1 MRCLFFGCL
10 IISMM
15 VLSAAG
21 CSGSSSPTTPASNPD
36 QHTALI
42 DAALDGVET
51 QNTELVSIKL
61 DNHELL
67 PWGFR
72 DVILFSEGTFP
83 LDIVLEEPDREIV
96 LEVENAILL
105 VDGEESE
112 EYRGPANAEFEV
124 TEFSE
129 RIAIHLEITGER
141 LQTRDII
148 VRTAPSP
155 HRPAPGMSGF
165 HSYTDPETGATFDI
179 AEWELLFGVQD
190 GTSLKA
196 VEALVAALD
205 CEILRE
211 IPKINIFRIRI
222 PANQAYERSIRL
234 FESSGIV
241 EFAEPNVLRYPS
253 IIPNDTYE
261 YLEYGNDLMQL
272 YDAWDITQ
280 GTDDIIIA
288 VVDSGTMRD
297 HPDLAA
303 NCLVGEDFIDP
314 IGDGEGGETPGD
326 GAGDDS
332 NVGHGTHCSGIVGAI
347 GNNSEGVS
355 GHSWNT
361 KILPCRVFPIDGD
374 SGAMESDI
382 ADAIVWAADQGAD
395 GISMSFGGYG
405 GSSTEQTAINYA
417 WGQDVVLVAAAGNGN
432 TTYPHYPSSFPYVI
446 SVAATNSNDQKASFS
461 NYGVNQVDVSAPGV
475 NIPSSVFYEH
485 GGDPYSVPENQRY
498 EQWSGTSMACPQ
510 VAGLVA
516 LVASYYPLYTN
527 AQIVD
532 QIVYTA
538 DNIDAINPGYIG
550 ELGTGRINDYKA
562 LTTPL
567 EPDFEILSFFSGDD
581 QPLFSQGNRDGFIN
595 PGEIIEFRPTMKNT
609 GLAGAY
615 QCYIYLV
622 EDAGNIQI
630 LNDSLFLNIM
640 YPGEIYTHPDPIIFR
655 ASPGITTDT
664 VAQITFRFEFTD
676 GDPIEV
682 PYSIEV
688 RADLGILDMVDVT
701 GNGLLE
707 DFIPKGV
714 SGVPALTFSIEGDQN
729 YATLDKLTVTQT
741 GTAGVESLGEVQLW
755 LDEDG
760 NGVFSDVFDTR
771 VAYRSY
777 DNPGWRGQ
785 FDDLNDPN
793 TGFNNGAGYEEF
805 DPVMFDISGE
815 AHFYE
820 IVVPTAP
827 GVPRSIFVN
836 LEILPTAITGDTVQ
850 VGILDSSDV
859 IVLAP
864 DQVNPINFPIQ
875 SDEVPIRGTWQDAQ
889 KLTNT
894 TGTAQQRHSWRA
906 QTATCPATGN
916 VYVVF
921 DTNRYGD
928 FDVMIRRSTDLASTF
943 DDAVM
948 IDGSSDNEF
957 FPDIQVDSSGVVH
970 VVYYSTK
977 INDFNREI
985 YFCKS
990 NDFGVSFETPVRLTN
1005 ATRDSRVPKLAI
1017 GPDDSVNVA
1026 WNDDRT
1032 ATDDYNIYFKRSDDG
1047 GDTWA
1052 THVMVNDSYVA
1063 STEVAI
1069 TVGGDGVIHI
1079 VWEELS
1085 GQWWNPYANVWYA
1098 RSVDDGLN
1106 FSTATKITTG
1116 IYNNNGY
1123 HADIAAD
1130 GLGNVYSVFHYVGGP
1145 DAEISCIIS
1154 NDSGVNWNAGFS
1166 LTNNNIPDS
1175 RPAIVVNS
1183 DSSLVDIIYR
1193 SLQANSWNIWHTYSE
1208 DGLSSWNDPVQVSS
1222 STWGEASEPVI
1233 VRDSGKNIYAFW
1245 EDLVSSVDH
1254 EVFYNRF
1261 LF

>member
-1 MRCLFFGCL
+1 M
-10 IISMM
+10 
-15 VLSAAG
+15 
-21 CSGSSSPTTPASNPD
+21 
-36 QHTALI
+36 
-42 DAALDGVET
+42 
-51 QNTELVSIKL
+51 
-61 DNHELL
+61 
-67 PWGFR
+67 
-72 DVILFSEGTFP
+72 
-83 LDIVLEEPDREIV
+83 EEPDREIV

-129 RIAIHLEITGER
+129 RIVIHLEITGER

-165 HSYTDPETGATFDI
+165 HSYTDPETGATYDI

-222 PANQAYERSIRL
+222 PANQAYERLIRL

-241 EFAEPNVLRYPS
+241 IFAEINSIKYPS

-261 YLEYGNDLMQL
+261 YLEYGNGLMQL
-272 YDAWDITQ
+272 YEAWDITQ
-280 GTDDIIIA
+280 GTDETIIA
-288 VVDSGTMRD
+288 VVDTGTMRD
-297 HPDLAA
+297 HPDLTA

-332 NVGHGTHCSGIVGAI
+332 NVGHGTHCSGIVGAV

-361 KILPCRVFPIDGD
+361 KILPCRIFPIDGD
-374 SGAMESDI
+374 SGAMDSDV
-382 ADAIVWAADQGAD
+382 ADALVWAADQGAD
-395 GISMSFGGYG
+395 GISMSFGGYY
-405 GSSTEQTAINYA
+405 GSGAEQAAINYA
-417 WGQDVVLVAAAGNGN
+417 WAMDVVLVAAAGNSN
-432 TTYPHYPSSFPYVI
+432 TTYPHYPSSFPHVI
-446 SVAATNSNDQKASFS
+446 AVAATNSNDKKASFS
-461 NYGVNQVDVSAPGV
+461 NYGVYQIDVSAPGV
-475 NIPSSVFYEH
+475 NVPSSIFYEH
-485 GGDPYSVPENQRY
+485 SGDPYSVPENQRY
-498 EQWSGTSMACPQ
+498 QSWSGTSMACPQ

-516 LVASYYPLYTN
+516 LVASYFQEYTN

-567 EPDFEILSFFSGDD
+567 EPDFEILSFFPDDD

-595 PGEIIEFRPTMKNT
+595 PGEIIEFRPTMQNT

-615 QCYIYLV
+615 QCYMYLV
-622 EDAGNIQI
+622 EDNGHIRI
-630 LNDSLFLNIM
+630 LNDNLFLNIM

-655 ASPGITTDT
+655 ANPEITEDT
-664 VAQITFRFEFTD
+664 EVMVTFRFEFTD
-676 GDPIEV
+676 NDPIEV
-682 PYSIEV
+682 PYAFTI
-688 RADLGILDMVDVT
+688 RTDLGTVDTVDFS
-701 GNGLLE
+701 GEGLLE
-707 DFIPKGV
+707 EFVPKGV
-714 SGVPALTFSIEGDQN
+714 TGVPGLSFTIEGDLN
-729 YATLDKLTVTQT
+729 YATLDQLTVTQT

-755 LDEDG
+755 LDEDA
-760 NGVFSDVFDTR
+760 NGVFSTHFDTR
-771 VAYRSY
+771 VGYRSY
-777 DNPGWRGQ
+777 DHPGWRGQ

-793 TGFNNGAGYEEF
+793 AGFDTGAEYEEF
-805 DPVMFDISGE
+805 GPVMFDISGE

-820 IVVPTAP
+820 IVVPTSP
-827 GVPRSIFVN
+827 GVPRSIFVV

-850 VGILDSSDV
+850 IGILDSSDV

-889 KLTNT
+889 KLTTT
-894 TGTAQQRHSWRA
+894 TGTAQSRYSWRA
-906 QTATCPATGN
+906 ETAICPVTGN

-921 DTNRYGD
+921 DTNRYSD
-928 FDVMIRRSTDLASTF
+928 FDIMMRRTTDLAFSF
-943 DDAVM
+943 EEAVM
-948 IDGSSDNEF
+948 IDGSAKNEF
-957 FPDIQVDSSGVVH
+957 YPDIQVDSTGTIH
-970 VVYYSTK
+970 TVYYSTK

-985 YFCKS
+985 FYS
-990 NDFGVSFETPVRLTN
+990 RSVDFGVSFEDPVRLTN
-1005 ATRDSRVPKLAI
+1005 ATRDSRIPKLAI
-1017 GPDDSVNVA
+1017 GPDDSLNVA

-1047 GDTWA
+1047 GDTWL

-1069 TVGGDGVIHI
+1069 AVGGDGVIHI

-1085 GQWWNPYANVWYA
+1085 GQWWDPIGNVWYS

-1106 FSTATKITTG
+1106 FSTAVKINSGTH
-1116 IYNNNGY
+1116 NNDCW

-1130 GLGNVYSVFHYVGGP
+1130 GLGNVYSVFHYVPGYKY
-1145 DAEISCIIS
+1145 AEISCVIS
-1154 NDSGVNWNAGFS
+1154 NNSGSTWNPVTD
-1166 LTNNNIPDS
+1166 LTDNNVPDS
-1175 RPAIVVNS
+1175 RPAIYVNP
-1183 DSSLVDIIYR
+1183 DSSLIDIAYR
-1193 SLQANSWNIWHTYSE
+1193 SLQVDSWNIWHAYSE
-1208 DGLSSWNDPVQVSS
+1208 NGLSSWDDPVQISS
-1222 STWGEASEPVI
+1222 STWGDAREAVI
-1233 VRDSGKNIYAFW
+1233 VRDTNKNIYSFW
-1245 EDLVSSVDH
+1245 EDLVNQTDY